1 MSNKSTK
8 GFNGTPKARTRR
20 NGVISRLEAQ
30 LKSGKKPAKKE
41 AGSSKGMTELTE
53 LDTKRINKEL
63 EILKLR
69 A

>member
-30 LKSGKKPAKKE
+30 LKLEKKPAKKE
-41 AGSSKGMTELTE
+41 AGDNKGMVELTE
-53 LDTKRINKEL
+53 LDTKRIKKEL
-63 EILKLR
+63 EILKSR

>member
-20 NGVISRLEAQ
+20 DGVISRLEAQ
-30 LKSGKKPAKKE
+30 LKSEKKPVKK
-41 AGSSKGMTELTE
+41 GSGMTELVDADIKRIKKE
-53 LDTKRINKEL
+53 LDV
-63 EILKLR
+63 LKSR